1 MVGVP
6 GKFKGCNTCRARR
19 VKCDNE
25 RPFCR
30 KCVDSGR
37 ECAGYERE
45 TVFIIGTIEDQGRC
59 SSHPPRVVKSK
70 KGKSSSRSA
79 EPEGLDL
86 VPNQPLRPAWDDL
99 ISVSSRGRNYH
110 IQIAALHTN
119 LNVVSRAPA
128 SDNGHYGLIKPVF
141 VSFPPYQTPGDVS
154 LGSGDAFQLSSQCL
168 VHLAGTDDDQGVGM
182 RATTDSV
189 CMFLYQHNNS
199 IFYNNHT
206 QWKAASTQT
215 GTIKRMGPA
224 SFKTFPNHHFFARV
238 YRPSAISTA
247 LINSTPTF
255 LSTPEWLS
263 APFESHPKSAFDRL
277 LDILTKLPNLF
288 ARTDRLL
295 LPQDQTISRRLLAQD
310 LLSAFL
316 DIDLQLSQWVS
327 TLASPTPYW
336 ITEPTAYSQIPFSEA
351 FAFCDNQTAF
361 GMMYYWAACVLF
373 WPRCWRLYWTIFEQP
388 VDSGYIGGGQV
399 DMPPR
404 LQGFD
409 PMRYSLKEVRE
420 VAGNVCRG
428 LDWALG
434 GGAQP
439 DLLSWVVEVV
449 RNFYGGLGMESM
461 GINNIGDMGMGMGHV
476 DGALELGWCEGF
488 RARLVAR
495 GREVQDVVMGRRWVD
510 YASY

>member
-30 KCVDSGR
+30 KCLDSGR

-86 VPNQPLRPAWDDL
+86 VPNQPLQPAWDDL
-99 ISVSSRGRNYH
+99 ISFSSRGRNYH

-119 LNVVSRAPA
+119 LNAVARAPA
-128 SDNGHYGLIKPVF
+128 SDNGQYGPIEAVY
-141 VSFPPYQTPGDVS
+141 VSFPPYQTPSNLALGNGDS
-154 LGSGDAFQLSSQCL
+154 FQLSSKCL
-168 VHLAGTDDDQGVGM
+168 VHLAGTDDDQGRSMG
-182 RATTDSV
+182 TTIDSV
-189 CMFLYQHNNS
+189 FVFLYQHNNPVV
-199 IFYNNHT
+199 YNNHQ
-206 QWKAASTQT
+206 QWSKSSAQTSTIT
-215 GTIKRMGPA
+215 RMGST
-224 SFKTFPNHHFFARV
+224 SFRSFPNHHFFARI

-247 LINSTPTF
+247 LVNSTATF

-263 APFESHPKSAFDRL
+263 TPFELHPKSTFDRL
-277 LDILTKLPNLF
+277 LDILTQLPHLF

-295 LPQDQTISRRLLAQD
+295 LPQNQTISRRLLAQD

-316 DIDLQLSQWVS
+316 DIDAQLSQWLA
-327 TLASPTPYW
+327 TLPSPTPYW
-336 ITEPTAYSQIPFSEA
+336 ITEPTAYSQSPFSEA
-351 FAFCDNQTAF
+351 FAFCDNQTAL
-361 GMMYYWAACVLF
+361 GMMYYWAVCVMF

-388 VDSGYIGGGQV
+388 VDAGYIGGGPAEL

-409 PMRYSLKEVRE
+409 AMRYALKEVRE
-420 VAGNVCRG
+420 MAGNVCRG
-428 LDWALG
+428 LDYALG
-434 GGAQP
+434 GVTQP
-439 DLLSWVVEVV
+439 DLLGWVLEVV
-449 RNFYGGLGMESM
+449 RGFYEGLGMESM
-461 GINNIGDMGMGMGHV
+461 GVGMNMGMGMGQV

-495 GREVQDVVMGRRWVD
+495 GREVQDVVMARRWVE
-510 YASY
+510 YGSY

>member
-30 KCVDSGR
+30 KCTDSGR

-45 TVFIIGTIEDQGRC
+45 TVFIIGTIQDQGRC
-59 SSHPPRVVKSK
+59 SSHPPRVVKSN

-79 EPEGLDL
+79 EPEGLEL
-86 VPNQPLRPAWDDL
+86 VPTQPLRPAWDDL
-99 ISVSSRGRNYH
+99 ISVSSRDRNYQ
-110 IQIAALHTN
+110 IQIAALHTD
-119 LNVVSRAPA
+119 LTAVSRTFA
-128 SDNGHYGLIKPVF
+128 SDNGQDWPIKPVF
-141 VSFPPYQTPGDVS
+141 VSFPPYQTPADVS
-154 LGSGDAFQLSSQCL
+154 LGSGNGFQVSSQCL
-168 VHLAGTDDDQGVGM
+168 VHLAGPDNGQGSGT

-189 CMFLYQHNNS
+189 CVFLYQHNNS
-199 IFYNNHT
+199 IFYNTGQT
-206 QWKAASTQT
+206 QWKSTQSQT
-215 GTIKRMGPA
+215 NTIKRMGPA

-238 YRPSAISTA
+238 YRPNAISTA
-247 LINSTPTF
+247 LLNSTSTF
-255 LSTPEWLS
+255 LSNPEWLS
-263 APFESHPKSAFDRL
+263 TPFENHPKSTFDGL
-277 LDILTKLPNLF
+277 LDVLTKLPTLF
-288 ARTDRLL
+288 VRTDRLL
-295 LPQDQTISRRLLAQD
+295 IPQDQTISRRLLAQD
-310 LLSAFL
+310 LLSAFV
-316 DIDLQLSQWVS
+316 DIDLQLSQWLA
-327 TLASPTPYW
+327 TLPSPTPYW

-351 FAFCDNQTAF
+351 FAFCDNQTALS
-361 GMMYYWAACVLF
+361 MIYYWAACVLF

-388 VDSGYIGGGQV
+388 VDAGYIGGGQV
-399 DMPPR
+399 DIPPS

-420 VAGNVCRG
+420 MAGNVCRG

-439 DLLSWVVEVV
+439 DLLGWVLDVV

-461 GINNIGDMGMGMGHV
+461 GLNMGMGIGGHV

-488 RARLVAR
+488 RGKLLAR
-495 GREVQDVVMGRRWVD
+495 GREVQDVVMARRWVD
-510 YASY
+510 FASY